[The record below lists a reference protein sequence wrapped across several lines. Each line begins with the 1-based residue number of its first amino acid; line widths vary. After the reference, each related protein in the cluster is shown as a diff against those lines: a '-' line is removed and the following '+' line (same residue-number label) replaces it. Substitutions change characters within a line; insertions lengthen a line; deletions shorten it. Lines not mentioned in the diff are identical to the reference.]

1 MGRREENLQ
10 QSEWAKLSIVIS
22 INRCMKLLANK
33 IGECSSKLAILDC
46 THFWRVFFNFAELT
60 FFCVP
65 SIFFVILVN
74 GQRIW
79 LLFEM
84 VMKLSAK
91 YRLATL
97 AFESSTTQNDMFG
110 ANGLPLTPPSITMV
124 GNFHSFVQS
133 FNTATTL
140 TPYLTH
146 YLDCIRSKNGMSFPF
161 FKFNLIV

>member
-1 MGRREENLQ
+1 
-10 QSEWAKLSIVIS
+10 
-22 INRCMKLLANK
+22 
-33 IGECSSKLAILDC
+33 
-46 THFWRVFFNFAELT
+46 
-60 FFCVP
+60 
-65 SIFFVILVN
+65 
-74 GQRIW
+74 
-79 LLFEM
+79 M